1 VLAAVREAFAGA
13 READTSLLYITC
25 HGYYRAGMTFFL
37 MADGSVL
44 SAADLERELRIIP
57 GDVVLLIDCCGS
69 GGVLGNAS
77 TASDILDGVMR
88 VFQGPVSDASAR
100 GSKYRIIA
108 SAHLDQDSYRIGFG
122 ENGMSTVFARA
133 LCDAAGWNM
142 DRSAPSALNADVDY
156 NRAITLDELGAY
168 LSKRVMWYLNIAG
181 SYTQSVS
188 VYPQNDPGIVF
199 ERAGE

>member
-1 VLAAVREAFAGA
+1 MRSRFSASHFYILVCNVVLAQSFDDALGVGKEAGS
-13 READTSLLYITC
+13 SL
-25 HGYYRAGMTFFL
+25 F
-37 MADGSVL
+37 
-44 SAADLERELRIIP
+44 
-57 GDVVLLIDCCGS
+57 
-69 GGVLGNAS
+69 LGN
-77 TASDILDGVMR
+77 GR
-88 VFQGPVSDASAR
+88 VGAEIVIDQR
-100 GSKYRIIA
+100 H
-108 SAHLDQDSYRIGFG
+108 AHRIGFG